1 MKTKT
6 IKKIIVT
13 KLNEWLMSITD
24 ETLRKAVKENIV
36 VSGGSIASML
46 QRIDVNDFDIYI
58 QDIDVLIQLAHYYCG
73 AKVLDGR
80 KKDAYIKDRFP
91 FIFDAKLEQVLIQNG
106 TYDVDY
112 YASEAFVR
120 INNLKPDQVKL
131 DIPSIGEKFEIEP
144 LDAEGKKVYRPTFL
158 SQNAISL
165 SNDIQIVL
173 RFSGTVE
180 EIHKTFDFIH
190 ATNYFTFK
198 DGLVL
203 NLAAMTSLITK
214 DLRYQG
220 SLYPLT
226 SIIRMKKFINRGW
239 NIGAGEIL
247 KIMFQIS
254 ELNLKDIQVL
264 EEQLIGVDVAY
275 FGLLIDALR
284 VHVNEELTSSF
295 INDLIDKIF
304 NEYDGEEAKIDN

>member
-6 IKKIIVT
+6 IKKLLT
-13 KLNEWLMSITD
+13 NKLNEWIATIDGVGLQED
-24 ETLRKAVKENIV
+24 VRNNLL

-46 QRIDVNDFDIYI
+46 LRTDVNDYDIYI
-58 QDIDVLIQLAHYYCG
+58 QDMDVLKRLANYYCRG
-73 AKVLDGR
+73 EVLDGR
-80 KKDAYIKDRFP
+80 EREELLADRFP
-91 FIFDAKLEQVLIQNG
+91 DIEDGRHVGENAGIDDITHDGLYVAEP
-106 TYDVDY
+106 Y
-112 YASEAFVR
+112 VR
-120 INNLKPDQVKL
+120 IANLNPNQIKL
-131 DIPSIGEKFEIEP
+131 DIQSVGKKFEVLP
-144 LDAEGKKVYRPTFL
+144 QNKEGNNVYLPVFL

-165 SNDIQIVL
+165 TNDIQIVL
-173 RFSGTVE
+173 RFNGTPE

-203 NLAAMTSLITK
+203 NLDAMTSLMTR

-220 SLYPLT
+220 SMYPLT
-226 SIIRMKKFINRGW
+226 SIIRMKKFIGRGW

-254 ELNLKDIQVL
+254 LLDLQDIKVL
-264 EEQLIGVDVAY
+264 EDQLIGVDVAY

-284 VHVNEELTSSF
+284 VTPKTEITVNH
-295 INDLIDKIF
+295 INELIDKIF
-304 NEYDGEEAKIDN
+304 NEYNEELDKT

>member
-6 IKKIIVT
+6 IKKIIVK
-13 KLNEWLMSITD
+13 KLNEWLKTITD
-24 ETLRKAVKENIV
+24 TTLADDVRANIV

-46 QRIDVNDFDIYI
+46 LKTDVNDFDIYI
-58 QDIDVLIQLAHYYCG
+58 QDIDVLRRLAQYYVPK
-73 AKVLDGR
+73 KVLDGR
-80 KKDAYIKDRFP
+80 QREAYIKKRYPLYDPEYP
-91 FIFDAKLEQVLIQNG
+91 FWLNTKEPYAPEQL
-106 TYDVDY
+106 
-112 YASEAFVR
+112 VR
-120 INNLKPDQVKL
+120 LLNLKPDQIKL
-131 DIPSIGEKFEIEP
+131 DIPSVGEKYEVEA
-144 LDAEGKKVYRPTFL
+144 LDEAGNKVYRVVFL

-180 EIHKTFDFIH
+180 EIHKTFDFMH

-198 DGLVL
+198 EGLVL
-203 NLAAMTSLITK
+203 NLAAMTSLMTR

-226 SIIRMKKFINRGW
+226 SIIRMKKFISRGW
-239 NIGAGEIL
+239 NIGAGEML
-247 KIMFQIS
+247 KIMFQIA
-254 ELNLKDIQVL
+254 ELNLHDLQVL

-275 FGLLIDALR
+275 FGLLIEALR
-284 VHVNEELTSSF
+284 ITPRDKITVNYIST
-295 INDLIDKIF
+295 LIDKIF